1 MSNVVRIEEL
11 RLQQVEKEK
20 TERQGAKKVSVDDGF
35 TAIPNELLKAILRS
49 KVLGWKGSYLLATI
63 LKTLSWHKESDW
75 FTHSQVCEMM
85 NIEPTKYHINQ
96 LSAARKEL
104 IKERVLFESGK
115 KTGVNLDV
123 FKWEMINPE
132 KVGSSRNNR
141 DLVPEKVGSSRNN
154 RDLVPEKVGNGYPE
168 KVGNTKETIT
178 KEKINTP
185 HTPQGENGESAGKN
199 IFDVAQS
206 SLSEKNSYV
215 EQAENALAYYNE
227 ISKSHCQD
235 NSPFLKI
242 LEPQKSRKGWTLD
255 EIKLVIRW
263 VFATWRTHST
273 PKPQNICRVTRFDGY
288 LSDAVNWVETQGDLN
303 FEDVIEAFNRIFKH
317 RYEPVEL
324 NIITKRNILN
334 LLPHLKNKSIDGFEN
349 YFNFYN
355 ETVSEYYDKF
365 GFSFVMKP
373 ETLQKVREGAL

>member
-1 MSNVVRIEEL
+1 MMSNVVRIEEL
-11 RLQQVEKEK
+11 RLQQVAKQK
-20 TERQGAKKVSVDDGF
+20 TEQQGAKKVSVDDGF

-123 FKWEMINPE
+123 FKWEMVNPE

-141 DLVPEKVGSSRNN
+141 DLI
-154 RDLVPEKVGNGYPE
+154 PEKVGNGYPE

-185 HTPQGENGESAGKN
+185 IIPQGENLPDGKSLAKSPRRVGEKIN
-199 IFDVAQS
+199 FDQIAECWN
-206 SLSEKNSYV
+206 SENENRGGQLPFV
-215 EQAENALAYYNE
+215 EKINDKRKRAIKKFLGELKAPTAECAA
-227 ISKSHCQD
+227 
-235 NSPFLKI
+235 
-242 LEPQKSRKGWTLD
+242 
-255 EIKLVIRW
+255 
-263 VFATWRTHST
+263 
-273 PKPQNICRVTRFDGY
+273 
-288 LSDAVNWVETQGDLN
+288 
-303 FEDVIEAFNRIFKH
+303 
-317 RYEPVEL
+317 
-324 NIITKRNILN
+324 
-334 LLPHLKNKSIDGFEN
+334 N
-349 YFNFYN
+349 YFRAFF
-355 ETVSEYYDKF
+355 EA
-365 GFSFVMKP
+365 MKP
-373 ETLQKVREGAL
+373 HHWGENDRGWRANFDFAIRADIVLRVREEAL

>member
-11 RLQQVEKEK
+11 RLLQVEKEK

-35 TAIPNELLKAILRS
+35 IQIPRELYLAIAKFPFTKHQRAVIDAVIIKCLGYHKEMDWIGNGQIVDLTSIGYECKASTAKQELIRMN
-49 KVLGWKGSYLLATI
+49 VLVQKGSSIGFNLVI
-63 LKTLSWHKESDW
+63 SEWKNSDLPKQEKIYRNSKNK
-75 FTHSQVCEMM
+75 FTE
-85 NIEPTKYHINQ
+85 T
-96 LSAARKEL
+96 
-104 IKERVLFESGK
+104 
-115 KTGVNLDV
+115 VN
-123 FKWEMINPE
+123 
-132 KVGSSRNNR
+132 G
-141 DLVPEKVGSSRNN
+141 DLPKQE
-154 RDLVPEKVGNGYPE
+154 
-168 KVGNTKETIT
+168 NTKETIT

-185 HTPQGENGESAGKN
+185 HTPQGENGELAGN
-199 IFDVAQS
+199 DIFDVEQS
-206 SLSEKNSYV
+206 SLDEKNSYA
-215 EQAENALAYYNE
+215 EQAESALAYYNE
-227 ISKSHCQD
+227 ISKSHCRD
-235 NSPFLKI
+235 NTPFLKI

-263 VFATWRTHST
+263 VFATWRTHNA

-303 FEDVIEAFNRIFKH
+303 FDDVIEAFNRIFEH

-373 ETLQKVREGAL
+373 ETLQKVREGALQWLPKL